1 MTVDMVGYRDS
12 LWPGSFSHTV
22 AWEEEECASQ
32 VETPRLAEE
41 RGFMSIIRAGF
52 SAARGFDQLCILF
65 LFWQVHAKCHS
76 AVIPVGININSEINS
91 SNL

>member
-1 MTVDMVGYRDS
+1 MVGYRDS
-12 LWPGSFSHTV
+12 LWPGSSHTV
-22 AWEEEECASQ
+22 AQRERRSVPTGGELRASWGR
-32 VETPRLAEE
+32 VR
-41 RGFMSIIRAGF
+41 RGVYVHHQGWVF
-52 SAARGFDQLCILF
+52 SWRGFDQLCILF